1 MRRIFEYDIKGV
13 PETRSRGPAAPFH
26 LVSTGQLSVP
36 RTRPLGGLRAGS
48 PVQFYVV
55 GVSIMKKTKSSRSLA
70 ARMGIALLLG
80 CIAGLFFMWLRETL
94 NATGNAALWNTINN
108 ILFQDITAE
117 GAANAIGLFYIIGQM
132 FIRALQLV
140 IVPMVFTSI
149 ALAIGAISDT
159 RTLGR
164 ISFKTLCWFL
174 LCSFFALLLAATVGL
189 LLFKAGL
196 FTTSIG
202 SMQAST
208 GASGSNPLNVIL
220 DIVPSNITTAFSSN
234 TAVLAVVFIAAAVG
248 LCITAV
254 GEDRCLTL
262 TKLFNEVN
270 NLCVVFLNFV
280 VSKVGPLAIFV
291 LLTRTFATYGIDYL
305 RPAAFYMLTTVALLL
320 VYLVF
325 GYALIIRLGAKLDP
339 IPFIKKISKVALFGF
354 STSSSAAALPL
365 NMETTSQELGVDES
379 VASFVLPLGMTVNMN
394 GTAIMQVV
402 ATLFV
407 AGCGGYD
414 VTPLSLLVIM
424 ALALIAS
431 AGTPAAPG
439 AGAIILFT
447 ILSGVGMT
455 NDSALM
461 AYSLIL
467 AINRPIEMLCTSLNV
482 VGDSC
487 TCLYVAKSENLL
499 NEEVYNANLHELAA
513 PATAETA

>member
-1 MRRIFEYDIKGV
+1 
-13 PETRSRGPAAPFH
+13 
-26 LVSTGQLSVP
+26 
-36 RTRPLGGLRAGS
+36 
-48 PVQFYVV
+48 
-55 GVSIMKKTKSSRSLA
+55 
-70 ARMGIALLLG
+70 
-80 CIAGLFFMWLRETL
+80 MWLRETL
-94 NATGNAALWNTINN
+94 NASGNAALWGTINN

-117 GAANAIGLFYIIGQM
+117 GASNAIGLFYIIGQM

-149 ALAIGAISDT
+149 ALAIGTISDT

-164 ISFKTLCWFL
+164 ISFKTLCWFM
-174 LCSFFALLLAATVGL
+174 LCSLFALVLAATVGL
-189 LLFKAGL
+189 WLFEAGL

-202 SMQAST
+202 SLQAST

-220 DIVPSNITTAFSSN
+220 NIVPSNITTAFGNN

-254 GEDRCLTL
+254 GEDRCSTL

-305 RPAAFYMLTTVALLL
+305 RPAAFYMLTTVVLL

-325 GYALIIRLGAKLDP
+325 GYALIIRFGTKLNP

-394 GTAIMQVV
+394 GTAIMQVI

-499 NEEVYNANLHELAA
+499 NEEVYNANLHELTARA
-513 PATAETA
+513 QAETA

>member
-1 MRRIFEYDIKGV
+1 
-13 PETRSRGPAAPFH
+13 
-26 LVSTGQLSVP
+26 
-36 RTRPLGGLRAGS
+36 
-48 PVQFYVV
+48 
-55 GVSIMKKTKSSRSLA
+55 
-70 ARMGIALLLG
+70 
-80 CIAGLFFMWLRETL
+80 MWLRESL
-94 NATGNAALWNTINN
+94 NAAGNGAMWNTINN

-117 GAANAIGLFYIIGQM
+117 GASGAIGLFYIIGQM

-149 ALAIGAISDT
+149 ALAIGTISDT

-174 LCSFFALLLAATVGL
+174 LCSFFALALAAAVGL
-189 LLFKAGL
+189 WLFEAGL
-196 FTTSIG
+196 FTTSVG
-202 SMQAST
+202 SLQASAGSS
-208 GASGSNPLNVIL
+208 GANPLNVIL
-220 DIVPSNITTAFSSN
+220 NIVPSNIATAFSNN
-234 TAVLAVVFIAAAVG
+234 TAVLAVVFIAVAVG
-248 LCITAV
+248 LCITAL
-254 GEDRCLTL
+254 GEDRCMTL
-262 TKLFNEVN
+262 TKLFIEVN
-270 NLCVVFLNFV
+270 NVCVVFLNFV
-280 VSKVGPLAIFV
+280 VTKVGPLAIFV
-291 LLTRTFATYGIDYL
+291 LLTRTFATYGIEYL
-305 RPAAFYMLTTVALLL
+305 RPAAIYMLTTVVLLL
-320 VYLVF
+320 VYLAF
-325 GYALIIRLGAKLDP
+325 GYALIVRLGTRLDP
-339 IPFIKKISKVALFGF
+339 IPFVKKIAKVALFGF

-365 NMETTSQELGVDES
+365 NMETTSRELGVDES

-424 ALALIAS
+424 VLALIAS

-467 AINRPIEMLCTSLNV
+467 AINRPIEMLCTALNV

-487 TCLYVAKSENLL
+487 TCLYVAKSEGLL
-499 NEEVYNANLHELAA
+499 DEKVYGASLHELAA
-513 PATAETA
+513 PARAETA

>member
-1 MRRIFEYDIKGV
+1 
-13 PETRSRGPAAPFH
+13 
-26 LVSTGQLSVP
+26 
-36 RTRPLGGLRAGS
+36 
-48 PVQFYVV
+48 
-55 GVSIMKKTKSSRSLA
+55 
-70 ARMGIALLLG
+70 
-80 CIAGLFFMWLRETL
+80 MWLRESL
-94 NATGNAALWNTINN
+94 NAAGNGAMWNTINN

-117 GAANAIGLFYIIGQM
+117 GASGAIGLFYIIGQM

-149 ALAIGAISDT
+149 ALAIGTISDT

-174 LCSFFALLLAATVGL
+174 LCSFFALALAAAVGL
-189 LLFKAGL
+189 WLFEAGL
-196 FTTSIG
+196 FTTSVG
-202 SMQAST
+202 SLQASA
-208 GASGSNPLNVIL
+208 GASGANPLNVIL
-220 DIVPSNITTAFSSN
+220 NIVPSNIATAFSNN
-234 TAVLAVVFIAAAVG
+234 TAVLAVVFIAVAVG
-248 LCITAV
+248 LCITAL
-254 GEDRCLTL
+254 GEDRCMTL
-262 TKLFNEVN
+262 TRLFIEVN
-270 NLCVVFLNFV
+270 NVCVVFLNFV
-280 VSKVGPLAIFV
+280 VTKVGPLAIFV
-291 LLTRTFATYGIDYL
+291 LLTRTFATYGIEYL
-305 RPAAFYMLTTVALLL
+305 RPAAIYMLTTVVLLL

-325 GYALIIRLGAKLDP
+325 GYALIVRLGTRLDP
-339 IPFIKKISKVALFGF
+339 IPFVKKIAKVALFGF

-394 GTAIMQVV
+394 GTAIMQVI

-414 VTPLSLLVIM
+414 ITPLSLLVIM

-467 AINRPIEMLCTSLNV
+467 AINRPIEMLCTALNV

-487 TCLYVAKSENLL
+487 TCLYVAKSEGLL
-499 NEEVYNANLHELAA
+499 DEKVYGASLHEPAA
-513 PATAETA
+513 PARAETA

>member
-1 MRRIFEYDIKGV
+1 
-13 PETRSRGPAAPFH
+13 
-26 LVSTGQLSVP
+26 
-36 RTRPLGGLRAGS
+36 
-48 PVQFYVV
+48 
-55 GVSIMKKTKSSRSLA
+55 
-70 ARMGIALLLG
+70 
-80 CIAGLFFMWLRETL
+80 MWLRESL
-94 NATGNAALWNTINN
+94 NAAGNGAMWNTINN

-117 GAANAIGLFYIIGQM
+117 GASGAIGLFYIIGQM

-149 ALAIGAISDT
+149 ALAIGTISDT

-174 LCSFFALLLAATVGL
+174 LCSFFALALAAAVGL
-189 LLFKAGL
+189 WLFEAGL
-196 FTTSIG
+196 FTTSVG
-202 SMQAST
+202 SLQASAGSS
-208 GASGSNPLNVIL
+208 GANPLNVIL
-220 DIVPSNITTAFSSN
+220 DIVPSNIATAFSNN
-234 TAVLAVVFIAAAVG
+234 TAVLAVVFIAVAVG
-248 LCITAV
+248 LCITAL
-254 GEDRCLTL
+254 GEDRCMTL
-262 TKLFNEVN
+262 TKLFIEVN
-270 NLCVVFLNFV
+270 NVCVVFLNFV
-280 VSKVGPLAIFV
+280 VTKVGPLAIFV
-291 LLTRTFATYGIDYL
+291 LLTRTFATYGIEYL
-305 RPAAFYMLTTVALLL
+305 RPAAIYMLTTVVLLL
-320 VYLVF
+320 VYLAF
-325 GYALIIRLGAKLDP
+325 GYALIVRLGTRLDP
-339 IPFIKKISKVALFGF
+339 IPFVKKIAKVALFGF

-365 NMETTSQELGVDES
+365 NMETTSRELGVDES

-424 ALALIAS
+424 VLALIAS

-467 AINRPIEMLCTSLNV
+467 AINRPIEMLCTALNV

-487 TCLYVAKSENLL
+487 TCLYVAKSEGLL
-499 NEEVYNANLHELAA
+499 DEKVYGASLHELAA
-513 PATAETA
+513 PARAETA

>member
-1 MRRIFEYDIKGV
+1 M
-13 PETRSRGPAAPFH
+13 FH
-26 LVSTGQLSVP
+26 
-36 RTRPLGGLRAGS
+36 
-48 PVQFYVV
+48 
-55 GVSIMKKTKSSRSLA
+55 
-70 ARMGIALLLG
+70 
-80 CIAGLFFMWLRETL
+80 
-94 NATGNAALWNTINN
+94 
-108 ILFQDITAE
+108 
-117 GAANAIGLFYIIGQM
+117 
-132 FIRALQLV
+132 
-140 IVPMVFTSI
+140 
-149 ALAIGAISDT
+149 
-159 RTLGR
+159 
-164 ISFKTLCWFL
+164 
-174 LCSFFALLLAATVGL
+174 LLLAIIYLSFISLGL
-189 LLFKAGL
+189 PDPLLGAAWPTMYQQFDVPVSYAG
-196 FTTSIG
+196 II
-202 SMQAST
+202 SMIISLGT
-208 GASGSNPLNVIL
+208 
-220 DIVPSNITTAFSSN
+220 IVSS
-234 TAVLAVVFIAAAVG
+234 LQS
-248 LCITAV
+248 
-254 GEDRCLTL
+254 DR
-262 TKLFNEVN
+262 
-270 NLCVVFLNFV
+270 
-280 VSKVGPLAIFV
+280 
-291 LLTRTFATYGIDYL
+291 LTRKLGTGKVTAIS
-305 RPAAFYMLTTVALLL
+305 VAMT
-320 VYLVF
+320 
-325 GYALIIRLGAKLDP
+325 A
-339 IPFIKKISKVALFGF
+339 VALFGF

-414 VTPLSLLVIM
+414 VTPFSLLVIM

>member
-1 MRRIFEYDIKGV
+1 
-13 PETRSRGPAAPFH
+13 
-26 LVSTGQLSVP
+26 
-36 RTRPLGGLRAGS
+36 
-48 PVQFYVV
+48 
-55 GVSIMKKTKSSRSLA
+55 
-70 ARMGIALLLG
+70 
-80 CIAGLFFMWLRETL
+80 MWLRESL
-94 NATGNAALWNTINN
+94 NAAGNGAMWNTINN

-117 GAANAIGLFYIIGQM
+117 GASGAIGLFYIIGQM

-149 ALAIGAISDT
+149 ALAIGTISDT

-174 LCSFFALLLAATVGL
+174 LCSFFALALAAAVGL
-189 LLFKAGL
+189 WLFEAGL
-196 FTTSIG
+196 FTTSVG
-202 SMQAST
+202 SLQASA
-208 GASGSNPLNVIL
+208 GASGANPLNVIL
-220 DIVPSNITTAFSSN
+220 NIVPSNIATAFSN
-234 TAVLAVVFIAAAVG
+234 NIAVLAVVFIAVAVG
-248 LCITAV
+248 LCITAL
-254 GEDRCLTL
+254 GEDRCMTL
-262 TKLFNEVN
+262 TKLFIEVN
-270 NLCVVFLNFV
+270 NVCVVFLNFV
-280 VSKVGPLAIFV
+280 VTKVGPLAIFV
-291 LLTRTFATYGIDYL
+291 LLTRTFATYGIEYL
-305 RPAAFYMLTTVALLL
+305 RPAAIYMLTTVVLLL

-325 GYALIIRLGAKLDP
+325 GYALIVRLGTRLDP
-339 IPFIKKISKVALFGF
+339 IPFVKKIAKVALFGF

-365 NMETTSQELGVDES
+365 NMETTSRELGVDES

-424 ALALIAS
+424 VLALIAS

-467 AINRPIEMLCTSLNV
+467 AINRPIEMLCTALNV

-487 TCLYVAKSENLL
+487 TCLYVAKSEGLL
-499 NEEVYNANLHELAA
+499 DEKVYGTSLHELAA
-513 PATAETA
+513 PARAETA

>member
-1 MRRIFEYDIKGV
+1 
-13 PETRSRGPAAPFH
+13 
-26 LVSTGQLSVP
+26 
-36 RTRPLGGLRAGS
+36 
-48 PVQFYVV
+48 
-55 GVSIMKKTKSSRSLA
+55 
-70 ARMGIALLLG
+70 MGIALLLG

-94 NATGNAALWNTINN
+94 NATGNAALWGTINN

-305 RPAAFYMLTTVALLL
+305 RPAAFYMLTTVVLLL